1 VQHWPFFQSVVDLIE
16 MVMSKADMRIAA
28 LYDAVLVQDPEV
40 RRSTMGGAALKQSI
54 GASVQVVPSLLNT

>member
-1 VQHWPFFQSVVDLIE
+1 MQHWPFFQSVVDLIE

-40 RRSTMGGAALKQSI
+40 RR
-54 GASVQVVPSLLNT
+54 